1 MWSWTMSWE
10 PRPLRNMQHLRSIF
24 SRHRFLLINETL
36 ILWSMN
42 WLPYFLFVWTDQY
55 GICKILNKYHLC
67 KISRNV
73 DILRVV
79 LFIISSWKN
88 HYIHICILAGI
99 KYTCMVYGTRRWVTH
114 ICSGTMCIK
123 IVGEK
128 IIKDKEWSASK
139 FSISHCP
146 HSSIVRFFIIYYMY
160 IGIVLNSYYWL

>member
-73 DILRVV
+73 DILKVV

-88 HYIHICILAGI
+88 HYIHIYILVYNI
-99 KYTCMVYGTRRWVTH
+99 HVWCMVQGGELH
-114 ICSGTMCIK
+114 IYVLVLCVSKSWGK
-123 IVGEK
+123 K
-128 IIKDKEWSASK
+128 LEWPASK

-160 IGIVLNSYYWL
+160 IGIVLDSYYWL

>member
-88 HYIHICILAGI
+88 HYIHIYILVYNI
-99 KYTCMVYGTRRWVTH
+99 HVWCMVQGGELH
-114 ICSGTMCIK
+114 IYVLVLCVSK
-123 IVGEK
+123 SWGEK
-128 IIKDKEWSASK
+128 LYKPASK